1 MKCFLKSLL
10 CLLVAAMVF
19 GGCRKKEAE
28 EPVVAPVEP
37 KVEEVA
43 PAPVEP
49 KVEAPAPVVAE
60 PEGIAPDIREVNR
73 VISVDEI
80 KNFRTNQVK
89 GDKTFDSDIIDTSA
103 NLLFPKNMGDFIITG
118 VYARHTINTTDFS
131 KIPYCVTYIDEKLK
145 STVCIFIEA
154 LPSESNAPLSLDACM
169 SRFIEQ
175 INQVAEGIL
184 PKALPSNRNTNESRI
199 KSGISALNISEA
211 SQEEKFESCGLA
223 YMSVSWSWMMQNGR
237 AAQYF
242 IEDSELVD
250 AGVFWS
256 HGGLP
261 GTFKSMRRLGRR
273 VDNPNGERQFEL
285 SAIVIPK
292 DANLITVI
300 VQSEGGDAIEM
311 NGKATREFASAL
323 DKNVLSVSGKTFI
336 TSLDDEYANGFWCK
350 SDEKPSK
357 FHALPKDSIPNGLT
371 YKCLTAEE
379 MQGKTFR
386 ELCGVDGETK
396 IDYGKLSFESRLADA
411 KQTLLLYLD
420 DYSKLPSSIRVQ
432 LNFVFRGEKGYID
445 ADTLLAVL
453 GNKELPPLR
462 PPKDGEA
469 EKLAVREKILREKI
483 ALRLSQV
490 ERISRI
496 MENNRL
502 RKVHAANREIDARRT
517 ALLESHIQ
525 HFLKSGMNNGDYNDR
540 RQQASNLLQLI
551 LDELKS
557 GKVSTSLRL
566 NRGGNFYYADGL
578 RNALFSIA
586 SNNGINIEEKYPDFV
601 KVIFDLGDD
610 QLAMAFIGNG
620 FRIGSCESH
629 LSYMLANGLDL
640 DKSNNGILAWNDLW
654 LSPRLAHLLVLENQ
668 NVPGQV
674 LNSLIVGGKLEIMR
688 ELLLADAPVNNM
700 DQSSGYLP
708 LGIAIMTGNDDLEQL
723 LLANGASTDAKDKH
737 GKKPED
743 YRIHGKYWKALN
755 AKDHKTQKEC
765 LDNGLDPNI
774 GIIANYA
781 GTYLNYAIQILHD
794 NEAVRLLLEAKANI
808 GNISFNHLQNA
819 FYSGD
824 ITLFKLL
831 LQYGA
836 QLVQNEQHIIATV
849 LQYNGKP
856 VEKNE
861 EFIKEVLAR
870 SDKAIL
876 NKEVCSLFYNGQN
889 TIKCTPACY
898 VILHNSLHN
907 SGSGEYANQSLM
919 SKLKL
924 LETEG
929 AMIAKQ
935 PTDKSLSPL
944 FFIHAARGNGGSVD
958 IYSYLL
964 SKGCDINDV
973 TVPKSDKGDS
983 RAMFSEMASKG
994 VEKTGFLT
1002 FVARMDAKRNYTDSN
1017 FIANVLPYLL
1027 EKGAKTDIK
1036 DSFGKSCLDYVEEMK
1051 NKNKQAYDL
1060 WMSKIK

>member
-1 MKCFLKSLL
+1 MKKEDIVNSLL
-10 CLLVAAMVF
+10 FLTVAAAMVF
-19 GGCRKKEAE
+19 FGCRKKEAE
-28 EPVVAPVEP
+28 QPVVAPVEP
-37 KVEEVA
+37 KVEET
-43 PAPVEP
+43 APVPAES
-49 KVEAPAPVVAE
+49 KVEAPAPVVPE
-60 PEGIAPDIREVNR
+60 PEGIAPGIKEVNR
-73 VISVDEI
+73 VITVDEI
-80 KNFRTNQVK
+80 KNFRTNQVR

-103 NLLFPKNMGDFIITG
+103 NLLFPKNLGDFIITG
-118 VYARHTINTTDFS
+118 VYARHTFNTTDFS
-131 KIPYCVTYIDEKLK
+131 KVPYCVTYIDEKLK
-145 STVCIFIEA
+145 STVCIFIEP
-154 LPSESNAPLSLDACM
+154 LPSDGNAPQSLDACM

-184 PKALPSNRNTNESRI
+184 PKAIPSNQNTNLNRI
-199 KSGISALNISEA
+199 RSGISALNISEA

-223 YMSVSWSWMMQNGR
+223 YKSVSWSWMMQNGR
-237 AAQYF
+237 AAQYL

-256 HGGLP
+256 HGGLS
-261 GTFKSMRRLGRR
+261 GNFKPMRRAGRN
-273 VDNPNGERQFEL
+273 VDNPKGERQFEL
-285 SAIVIPK
+285 SAMVIPK
-292 DANLITVI
+292 DAHLITVI
-300 VQSEGGDAIEM
+300 VQSEGGEAIEM
-311 NGKATREFASAL
+311 NGKASREFALAL
-323 DKNVLSVSGKTFI
+323 DKNVLSVSGATFI
-336 TSLDDEYANGFWCK
+336 ASQDDEYANGFWCK
-350 SDEKPSK
+350 LDETPTK

-371 YKCLTAEE
+371 YKCLTTEE

-420 DYSKLPSSIRVQ
+420 DYSKLPSSIRGQ

-490 ERISRI
+490 VRISRI

-525 HFLKSGMNNGDYNDR
+525 HFLKNGVNNGDYNDR

-557 GKVSTSLRL
+557 GKVSPSLRL

-610 QLAMAFIGNG
+610 QLAMALMGNG
-620 FRIGSCESH
+620 VNIGESH
-629 LSYMLANGLDL
+629 FSYMLANGLNI
-640 DKSNNGILAWNDLW
+640 DKSNNGMGEWTTLWN
-654 LSPRLAHLLVLENQ
+654 SPRIAHLLVLENL
-668 NVPGQV
+668 NVPRQV
-674 LNSLIVGGKLEIMR
+674 LNSLIIGGKLEIMR

-723 LLANGASTDAKDKH
+723 LLSNGALTDAKDKH
-737 GKKPED
+737 GKTPED

-781 GTYLNYAIQILHD
+781 GSYLNYAIQLLHD

-819 FYSGD
+819 YYSGD
-824 ITLFKLL
+824 IALFKLL
-831 LQYGA
+831 LNHGA
-836 QLVQNEQHIIATV
+836 QIIQNDQHIIATV
-849 LQYNGKP
+849 LQYNGRSD
-856 VEKNE
+856 EKNT
-861 EFIKEVLAR
+861 EFLKEVLTR

-876 NKEVCSLFYNGQN
+876 NQEVCSLFNNGRN

-898 VILHNSLHN
+898 VILHN

-929 AMIAKQ
+929 AIIAKQ

-944 FFIHAARGNGGSVD
+944 FFIPARGNGGSVD

-983 RAMFSEMASKG
+983 HAMFSEMASKG

-1036 DSFGKSCLDYVEEMK
+1036 DSFGKNCLDYVEEMK
-1051 NKNKQAYDL
+1051 SKNKQAYDL
-1060 WMSKIK
+1060 WMSKIKGA

>member
-1 MKCFLKSLL
+1 MNCFIKSLL
-10 CLLVAAMVF
+10 CLVVAAMVF
-19 GGCRKKEAE
+19 FGCRKKEAE

-37 KVEEVA
+37 KVEETV

-49 KVEAPAPVVAE
+49 KVEAPASVVAE
-60 PEGIAPDIREVNR
+60 PEGIAPGIREVNR
-73 VISVDEI
+73 VISIDEI
-80 KNFRTNQVK
+80 KNFRTNQVR
-89 GDKTFDSDIIDTSA
+89 GDKTFDSDIVDTSA
-103 NLLFPKNMGDFIITG
+103 NLLFPKNLGEFIITG

-154 LPSESNAPLSLDACM
+154 LPSESNAPQSLDACM
-169 SRFIEQ
+169 NRFIEQ

-184 PKALPSNRNTNESRI
+184 PKAIPSNQNTNQNRI
-199 KSGISALNISEA
+199 RSGISVLNISEA
-211 SQEEKFESCGLA
+211 SQDEKFESCGLA
-223 YMSVSWSWMMQNGR
+223 YKSVSWSWIMENGR

-256 HGGLP
+256 HGGLS
-261 GTFKSMRRLGRR
+261 GNFKPMISSRR
-273 VDNPNGERQFEL
+273 VIPKGERQFEL
-285 SAIVIPK
+285 RAMVIPK
-292 DANLITVI
+292 DAHLITVI
-300 VQSEGGDAIEM
+300 VQSEGGEAIEM

-323 DKNVLSVSGKTFI
+323 DKNVLSGATFI
-336 TSLDDEYANGFWCK
+336 ASQDDEYANGFWCK
-350 SDEKPSK
+350 SDETPTK
-357 FHALPKDSIPNGLT
+357 FHALPKDSIPQGLT

-420 DYSKLPSSIRVQ
+420 DYSKLPSSIRVK

-462 PPKDGEA
+462 PPNDDEA
-469 EKLAVREKILREKI
+469 AKLALREKILREKI
-483 ALRLSQV
+483 VLRLSQV
-490 ERISRI
+490 VRISRI

-525 HFLKSGMNNGDYNDR
+525 HFFKSGMNNGDYNDR

-557 GKVSTSLRL
+557 GKVSPSLRI
-566 NRGGNFYYADGL
+566 NSGVNFYYADGL
-578 RNALFSIA
+578 RNTLFSIA
-586 SNNGINIEEKYPDFV
+586 NNNGINIGEKFPDFV

-610 QLAMAFIGNG
+610 QLAMALMGSGVNIG
-620 FRIGSCESH
+620 ESH
-629 LSYMLANGLDL
+629 FSYMLSNGLNI
-640 DKSNNGILAWNDLW
+640 DKSNNGMGEWTTLWN
-654 LSPRLAHLLVLENQ
+654 SPRIAHLLVLENQ
-668 NVPGQV
+668 NVPRQV
-674 LNSLIVGGKLEIMR
+674 LNSLIIGGKLEIMR
-688 ELLLADAPVNNM
+688 ELLLADAPVNDM

-737 GKKPED
+737 GKTPED

-781 GTYLNYAIQILHD
+781 GTYLNYAIQLLHD

-808 GNISFNHLQNA
+808 GNISFSHLQNA

-824 ITLFKLL
+824 IALFKLL
-831 LQYGA
+831 LNHGA

-856 VEKNE
+856 DEKNT
-861 EFIKEVLAR
+861 EFLKEVLAR

-876 NKEVCSLFYNGQN
+876 NQEVCSLFNNGRN

-898 VILHNSLHN
+898 VILQNSVH
-907 SGSGEYANQSLM
+907 GEYANQSLM

-929 AMIAKQ
+929 GMIAKQ
-935 PTDKSLSPL
+935 PTEKSLSPL
-944 FFIHAARGNGGSVD
+944 FFIPARGSSGNVD

-973 TVPKSDKGDS
+973 TVPKSDKGDTH
-983 RAMFSEMASKG
+983 AMFSDMASKG

-1002 FVARMDAKRNYTDSN
+1002 FVARMDAKRNYTDNN
-1017 FIANVLPYLL
+1017 FIGNVLPYLL

-1060 WMSKIK
+1060 WMSKIKGA